1 MFRVA
6 VELRHQKT
14 ARDKPEAS
22 DLSGDRWFFFP
33 VMQFWFRRV
42 VLHSFSQGLQWS
54 FCGEEEREN

>member
-33 VMQFWFRRV
+33 VM
-42 VLHSFSQGLQWS
+42 
-54 FCGEEEREN
+54 